1 MDKVH
6 TSSFKR
12 FLFRVMPAGLCAA
25 DRMEPAS
32 ACKLDNK
39 SYPHGSQ
46 IMEGAKILE
55 CVNGEWEER
64 INCFVTV
71 GP

>member
-1 MDKVH
+1 MDKVQIR
-6 TSSFKR
+6 SFKR
-12 FLFRVMPAGLCAA
+12 FLFKLMPAGLCVA
-25 DRMEPAS
+25 DQMESAS
-32 ACKLDNK
+32 ACKLNGK

-46 IMEGAKILE
+46 IMEGAKIIE

-64 INCFVTV
+64 INFFVTV